1 MAKAIRR
8 GKRAAGYL
16 LCIVGGISVV
26 ISVVL
31 AVMWNAV
38 APIMFVAGLFLLFGW
53 SSLLFGWV
61 VSRKPPNG

>member
-16 LCIVGGISVV
+16 LCILGGMSMV

-38 APIMFVAGLFLLFGW
+38 GPIMFVAGLFLLFGW
-53 SSLLFGWV
+53 FSLLSGWV
-61 VSRKPPNG
+61 MSRKPDNP